1 MKCILCVIVISIQI
15 RQSNELTR
23 IDEFRKLQ
31 FVESKTN
38 NLQIESNDIECQ
50 LTESRGI
57 PFISPTISRDLV
69 CNTYC
74 MLLLNDSD
82 IRISFTYIGSFR
94 WVLARSK

>member
-38 NLQIESNDIECQ
+38 NLQIESNDIGCQ
-50 LTESRGI
+50 LTEFIGI
-57 PFISPTISRDLV
+57 PFISPLISRDLV
-69 CNTYC
+69 CKLQTKYTKDVWASTFRDNFSLTTFY
-74 MLLLNDSD
+74 ML
-82 IRISFTYIGSFR
+82 
-94 WVLARSK
+94 